1 MFFLVLCLKLAVTTA
16 SPLNLTY
23 TETSNTNLT
32 PTLTASLR
40 CTTNESYQEWKSP
53 VFLIEDCIAAIHQV
67 YIDYVLKGPD
77 VPYEFHA
84 LSQPSR
90 TKNIW
95 ARTPAKWT
103 VSK

>member
-1 MFFLVLCLKLAVTTA
+1 MLFLVLCLDIAFTIA
-16 SPLNLTY
+16 FPLNLTY
-23 TETSNTNLT
+23 LETSNTNVT
-32 PTLTASLR
+32 PTLNAGLR
-40 CTTNESYQEWKSP
+40 CTTNESYQEWKCP
-53 VFLIEDCIAAIHQV
+53 YFLIEDCIAVIHQV

-84 LSQPSR
+84 LGQPSR
-90 TKNIW
+90 TKNVW